1 MVDLIVKNRV
11 VDPYY
16 VNLITGYGFMQDAL
30 VAKSESIVSRLES
43 YRTSGAAAMEKIV
56 EAYQTMDSAE

>member
-11 VDPYY
+11 FDPYY

-43 YRTSGAAAMEKIV
+43 YRTSGRGGDGEK
-56 EAYQTMDSAE
+56 